1 MNAAQTDSRLHAL
14 DGLRGLLALM
24 VVISHVAALAWAG
37 IGNAPDPLTR
47 VGFLLGPSAVDAFFV
62 LSGIVVSRSLEARP
76 RPYLTYLSGRMRRL
90 LPLGFVGLTLSPII
104 RTLAP
109 SIDGGLVSQLL
120 SQPLDDDWPGILT
133 LGLIPY
139 EANHLNPPLWSLI
152 VEQHIAL
159 LMPLL
164 LLVAQR
170 GVMPSLFV
178 GVLALLCGFQVHSLW
193 FVPAFLTGVLFRNVT
208 SPARFAPLLTIC
220 GLLLW
225 QHRLITGDDPL
236 YRQSAMLG
244 AAMLI
249 TGIRGWPD
257 LSQWLSHPA
266 CQWLGKVSF
275 SLYVTHFAVLML
287 GASLTNDP
295 RTGAALFIPLTLPVA
310 WACWKYVESKIS

>member
-1 MNAAQTDSRLHAL
+1 MNAAQTDSRLYAL

-37 IGNAPDPLTR
+37 VGNAPDPLTR

-90 LPLGFVGLTLSPII
+90 LPLGVVGLALSPII
-104 RTLAP
+104 RALAP
-109 SIDGGLVSQLL
+109 SIDGGLVSELL

-139 EANHLNPPLWSLI
+139 DANHLNPPLWSLI
-152 VEQHIAL
+152 VEQHVAM

-170 GVMPSLFV
+170 GLWAGLGLGFV
-178 GVLALLCGFQVHSLW
+178 LMLCGFQVHSLW
-193 FVPAFLTGVLFRNVT
+193 FAPAFLAGVLLRKT
-208 SPARFAPLLTIC
+208 ASPAHLAPMLTVC

-244 AAMLI
+244 AALLI
-249 TGIRGWPD
+249 TGIRGWPA
-257 LSQWLSHPA
+257 LSQWLSRPA

-287 GASLTNDP
+287 GASLTSDP
-295 RTGAALFIPLTLPVA
+295 RTGAALFVPLTLPVA
-310 WACWKYVESKIS
+310 WVCWRYVESKVI